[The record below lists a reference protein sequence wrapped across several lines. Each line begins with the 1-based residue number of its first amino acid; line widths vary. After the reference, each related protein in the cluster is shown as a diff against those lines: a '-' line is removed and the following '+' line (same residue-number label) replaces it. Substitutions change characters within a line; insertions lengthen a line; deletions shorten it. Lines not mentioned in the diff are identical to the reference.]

1 MYCLADAS
9 AFYASCHQ
17 VFEVSW
23 RKKPVIV
30 LSNENGIIVAANKQA
45 LSLGIEKFSAYF
57 KVKALCD
64 HYSVVVCTS
73 NFPLYAD
80 ISGKMMTVMS
90 SFAPSSYVYSID
102 EQFQDY
108 AGCESTIPDF
118 YEHGMKIRRA
128 VWKQV
133 RIPICCGFSHT
144 LTLAKC
150 ASHAS
155 KRLPGFR
162 GVCVLDTKKEIE
174 DVLAQMNVD
183 KVWGI
188 GSRLAKRL
196 KFMGVDT
203 ALQLSRLDPH
213 KARRDFSIEMERI
226 VRELNGQRCKNWD
239 DVRAPKKEIFSTRS
253 TSDRLVTLEA
263 LTQEICEHASI
274 ASRKARDQKSLCR
287 VMICFAG
294 NSSYDDRPV
303 NYKAM
308 HQFAYPTSD
317 VDQITRIAAQMAAEM
332 FKEGVKFYRVGV
344 GLIDLVDGQHAQEDL
359 FNPEPNRP
367 ELMSVFDG
375 LNQKYGKN
383 TVFLAAQGIPRKWEC
398 DTAMKTPHYTT
409 SWRDLPRLKC

>member
-30 LSNENGIIVAANKQA
+30 LSNENGIIVAANKEA
-45 LSLGIEKFSAYF
+45 LSLGINKFSAYF

-64 HYSVVVCTS
+64 HYGVVVCTS

-108 AGCESTIPDF
+108 SGCEATIPDF
-118 YEHGMKIRRA
+118 FEHGMKIRRA

-133 RIPICCGFSHT
+133 RIPVCCGFSHT

-162 GVCVLDTKKEIE
+162 GVCVLDTRKEIE
-174 DVLAQMNVD
+174 DVLAKMTVD

-188 GSRLAKRL
+188 GARLATRL
-196 KFMGVDT
+196 KFMGLDT
-203 ALQLSRLDPH
+203 ALQLSRLDPR
-213 KARRDFSIEMERI
+213 KARREFSVEMERI
-226 VRELNGQRCKNWD
+226 VRELNGQRCKTWD

-253 TSDRLVTLEA
+253 TSDRLTTEEELI
-263 LTQEICEHASI
+263 QEICEHAGI

-287 VMICFAG
+287 VMVCFAG
-294 NSSYDDRPV
+294 NSSYDERPV

-308 HQFAYPTSD
+308 HQFAYPTAD
-317 VDQITRIAAQMAAEM
+317 ADQITRHAAQMAREM
-332 FKEGVKFYRVGV
+332 FKQGVKYYRVGV

-359 FNPEPNRP
+359 FNPSPNRA

-375 LNQKYGKN
+375 LNTKYGKN

-398 DTAMKTPHYTT
+398 DSAMKTPHYTT